1 MKDVRS
7 EHEGMKHTRSGSESF
22 PARIDDLLRRQG
34 WMDGVADALQRAL
47 GAFYSVLGAPGRA
60 LKNLLHGTRILGH
73 PLHPAVTDIPLGA
86 WAAGV
91 VADWAA
97 HVTKLVPSQAGD
109 VALAVGI
116 LAGLLAF
123 ASGYTDFHDTI
134 GQERRYGLTH
144 GVIMTTTIIVMLVSL
159 AVRWLWG
166 GEGSVLAAVI
176 STGGLML
183 GFGGALFGG
192 HLTFGLGT
200 QVNHLAFA
208 EGPKEYVRIGKPEDF
223 PEGSLRL
230 AEAGGMAVLVV
241 RLDGDLNA
249 IADVCTH
256 AGAPLHE
263 GKLDGDVV
271 TCPWH
276 GSRFCVRN
284 GRALSGPATF
294 DEPLLKVREDGG
306 VVELKLARPLH

>member
-1 MKDVRS
+1 MKDVQS
-7 EHEGMKHTRSGSESF
+7 ERAGMKHTRSGFESI

-34 WMDGVADALQRAL
+34 WMDGVADALQHAL
-47 GAFYSVLGAPGRA
+47 GVFYRVLGAPGRA
-60 LKNLLHGTRILGH
+60 LKNLLHGTRVLGH

-91 VADWAA
+91 VGDWAA

-109 VALAVGI
+109 VALVVGI

-123 ASGYTDFHDTI
+123 ASGYTDFHDTY

-144 GVIMTTTIIVMLVSL
+144 GVIMTTTIIVMLSSL
-159 AVRWLWG
+159 AIRWLWG
-166 GEGSVLAAVI
+166 GEGSVLAAVV
-176 STGGLML
+176 SSAGLLL
-183 GFGGALFGG
+183 GFGGAFFGG
-192 HLTFGLGT
+192 HLTFALGT

-208 EGPKEYVRIGKPEDF
+208 EGPKEYVRIGKPKDF
-223 PEGSLRL
+223 PEGSLKL
-230 AEAGGMAVLVV
+230 AEAGGMAVMVV
-241 RLDGDLNA
+241 RLDGQLNA
-249 IADVCTH
+249 MADVCTH
-256 AGAPLHE
+256 AGGPLHE

-276 GSRFCVRN
+276 GSRFCIRN

-294 DEPLLKVREDGG
+294 DEPVLKVREDGG
-306 VVELKLARPLH
+306 EVEVKLARPLH